1 MTKVTLVGAREEL
14 AASYGPGYL
23 KMSTTPENKKNILLY
38 DARENS
44 GNEVGYSLGIT
55 CTSR

>member
-14 AASYGPGYL
+14 DTSYGPGYL
-23 KMSTTPENKKNILLY
+23 KMSTTPENKKILLH

-44 GNEVGYSLGIT
+44 GNEVGYSLGIM